1 MMLKNLVV
9 DDHGG
14 VVVGV
19 LPDDGLGVEVT
30 GLCTAW
36 LFVCCVDCVVFVVQ
50 LHPGISV
57 GLCYHIEEEER
68 F

>member
-19 LPDDGLGVEVT
+19 LLDDGLGVKVT
-30 GLCTAW
+30 GYCLMMVW
-36 LFVCCVDCVVFVVQ
+36 V
-50 LHPGISV
+50 
-57 GLCYHIEEEER
+57 
-68 F
+68 

>member
-36 LFVCCVDCVVFVVQ
+36 LFVCCVDY
-50 LHPGISV
+50 I
-57 GLCYHIEEEER
+57 
-68 F
+68 